1 MKIHRQGHKI
11 IFIIFCVYSIILFI
25 VFNYIKNPVVSSV
38 ISILLVFSFLFVI
51 WFFRAPKRA
60 FRNDENLVYAP
71 ADGKVVAVEEITEEE
86 YFKDTRIQISIF
98 MSPLNVHVNY
108 YPVSGTIEYIKY
120 HKGKYLVAWH
130 PKSST
135 LNERATIVI
144 KSVNNKIIMVRQ
156 IAGAVARRILTNAV
170 EGESVKQGDE
180 LGFIRFGSRVD
191 LVLPAGTKI
200 LTSINNKVKGKKTVI
215 AEIGTAPQID

>member
-200 LTSINNKVKGKKTVI
+200 LTSINNKVRGKKTVI